1 MERLDSVLSAAVA
14 ARRAQLIADDTNTD
28 PAIRIDRAEIGPGCR
43 IKVDD
48 DVLVNGEIKRVVAPA
63 DYPGWFTSLT
73 LDQNGFVWGTDDST
87 QVTDRAPADPN
98 EEALPIFAEPAP

>member
-14 ARRAQLIADDTNTD
+14 TRRAQLIAADTNTD
-28 PAIRIDRAEIGPGCR
+28 PTIRIDRAEIGPGCR

-63 DYPGWFTSLT
+63 DYPGWFTSLS
-73 LDQNGFVWGTDDST
+73 LDQNGFVWGTDDSA
-87 QVTDRAPADPN
+87 QVTDRAPADP
-98 EEALPIFAEPAP
+98 EEEPLPIYPGAPP